1 MGQIWKYSFIT
12 RLRDTTLGKTSLGYQ
27 VLSSQMK
34 WLVGVALALALSG
47 CESVALLL
55 PPLEQIHI
63 RFRQQ
68 QNSFVAAQ
76 SPSTAQMEET
86 VRQQINKIRQ
96 AQGLSQLRNNEKLA
110 AVARNYSQKMQQQ
123 NFFAH
128 TSPDGDTMVQRVHSK
143 GIFYLMIG
151 ENLFMC
157 TNVPQPVPASVKGW
171 MNSPGHRK
179 NILHPEYRE
188 TGIGVWRKGNTY
200 YFTQLFMRSLSL
212 D

>member
-1 MGQIWKYSFIT
+1 V
-12 RLRDTTLGKTSLGYQ
+12 GKTSLGYQ
-27 VLSSQMK
+27 VVSSQMK
-34 WLVGVALALALSG
+34 RLVGIALVLVLSG
-47 CESVALLL
+47 CDSVTLFL
-55 PPLEQIHI
+55 PKLEQIHS

-68 QNSFVAAQ
+68 QNSFAAAY

-96 AQGLSQLRNNEKLA
+96 AQGLSQLRHNEKLA
-110 AVARNYSQKMQQQ
+110 AVARNYSQEMADE

-128 TSPDGDTMVQRVHSK
+128 TSPDGGTMVQRVERA

-157 TNVPQPVPASVKGW
+157 TNIPQPVPTSVKGW

-179 NILHPEYRE
+179 NILRPEYRE
-188 TGIGVWRKGNTY
+188 TGIGIWRKGNTY

>member
-1 MGQIWKYSFIT
+1 M
-12 RLRDTTLGKTSLGYQ
+12 GKTSLGYQ

-47 CESVALLL
+47 CDAVTPLL
-55 PPLEQIHI
+55 PHLEQIHT

-68 QNSFVAAQ
+68 QNFHLAAQ
-76 SPSTAQMEET
+76 SPATTQMAEQ

-96 AQGLSQLRNNEKLA
+96 AQGLSQLRHNEKLA
-110 AVARNYSQKMQQQ
+110 AVARSYSQKMAEQ

-128 TSPDGDTMVQRVHSK
+128 TSPDGDTMVQRIERA
-143 GIFYLMIG
+143 GIFYFLVG

-157 TNVPQPVPASVKGW
+157 TNVPQPVPASLKGW
-171 MNSPGHRK
+171 MSSPGHRK

-200 YFTQLFMRSLSL
+200 YFTQLFMRSLTL